1 MVNQALAHNRV
12 SVWPQG
18 TIAYVNSEEKDANIG
33 ISSAIKILNSKFRAT
48 ARGSIETTSF
58 KKKKKV
64 HIHHQ
69 MFFTLFFMNSIALP
83 STCQFHKEQRF
94 KVVWAGQGRPVL
106 MAHPQTFSPSSSI
119 MNSYF
124 HYKHICSTHLL
135 KGKDALVVILDSC
148 FYI

>member
-58 KKKKKV
+58 KKKKKCISTTKCSS
-64 HIHHQ
+64 HFSSWTQ
-69 MFFTLFFMNSIALP
+69 SLFHPHVSSI
-83 STCQFHKEQRF
+83 KQRF